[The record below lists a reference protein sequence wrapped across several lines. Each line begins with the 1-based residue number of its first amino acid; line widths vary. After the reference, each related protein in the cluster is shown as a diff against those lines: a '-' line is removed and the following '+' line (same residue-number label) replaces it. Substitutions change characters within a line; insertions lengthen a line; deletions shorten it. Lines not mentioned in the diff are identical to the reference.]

1 MTGTTGVGAAA
12 GPATDAAEAAAQAA
26 ADAGPTAAPAVEPA
40 APRALPTGRY
50 GMDLAE
56 KDRRIH
62 RVYLAV
68 VVLAVLLMGALTAVY
83 VMGSPVNGEVETFQ
97 VVSASE
103 VQIHLQ
109 VTKNADQDGS
119 CTVRSRDANGN
130 VVGQTTVNVPKALST
145 WDTIVNLRTTSL
157 GTTGE
162 LVSCSS

>member
-12 GPATDAAEAAAQAA
+12 GPATDAAEAVAEAAPTAA
-26 ADAGPTAAPAVEPA
+26 ATAGPT
-40 APRALPTGRY
+40 APRALPAGRY

-62 RVYLAV
+62 KVYLAV
-68 VVLAVLLMGALTAVY
+68 VVLAVLLMGGLTAVY

-97 VVSASE
+97 VVSSSE

-119 CTVRSRDANGN
+119 CTVRSRDANGD
-130 VVGQTTVNVPKALST
+130 VVGQTTVTVPKALST
-145 WDTIVNLRTTSL
+145 WDTIVSLKTTSL

>member
-12 GPATDAAEAAAQAA
+12 GPATDAPETAPTTDPA
-26 ADAGPTAAPAVEPA
+26 AGPR

-62 RVYLAV
+62 KVYLGIVA
-68 VVLAVLLMGALTAVY
+68 LAVLLMVALTAVY
-83 VMGSPVNGEVETFQ
+83 VTGSQVNGEVETFQ
-97 VVSASE
+97 VVSSAE

-109 VTKNADQDGS
+109 VTKDANQTGS
-119 CTVRSRDANGN
+119 CTVRSRDANGD
-130 VVGQTTVNVPKALST
+130 VVGQTTVTVPKALST
-145 WDTIVNLRTTSL
+145 WDTIINLRTTGL

>member
-12 GPATDAAEAAAQAA
+12 GPATDAAAAAAEAA
-26 ADAGPTAAPAVEPA
+26 PTAEPS

-62 RVYLAV
+62 KVYLAV
-68 VVLAVLLMGALTAVY
+68 VALAVVLMGALTAVY

-97 VVSASE
+97 VVSSSE

-109 VTKNADQDGS
+109 VTKNADQNGS

-130 VVGQTTVNVPKALST
+130 VVGQTTVTVPKALST
-145 WDTIVNLRTTSL
+145 WDTIISLKTTSL